1 MKKSKFQFQNPR
13 ISSFL
18 INENKDFDNDKFDGF
33 SISTSIDIQIIE
45 YDKEAKVSLAIKIGD
60 KTDQY
65 PFFMIVETYSLFKN
79 DGTDNFN
86 ELLKINAP
94 ALLLSNIRPIIALM
108 TSQLG
113 FKPFYIPF
121 MNFTNYSDNDEI
133 QEDTN

>member
-45 YDKEAKVSLAIKIGD
+45 DDKEAKVSLAIKIGD

>member
-18 INENKDFDNDKFDGF
+18 INENKDFDNENFGGF
-33 SISTSIDIQIIE
+33 SISTNMDIQKIE
-45 YDKEAKVSLAIKIGD
+45 ENKEAKVSLTIKIGD
-60 KTDQY
+60 NNDQY

-79 DGTDNFN
+79 DGADNFN
-86 ELLKINAP
+86 ELLKVNAP
-94 ALLLSNIRPIIALM
+94 ALLLSNVRPIIALM

-121 MNFTNYSDNDEI
+121 MNFTSSNDEI
-133 QEDTN
+133 QKDTN